1 MPEVGPWQPAER
13 RTLIVFA
20 LTALAWVTRR
30 EPFGGWSQWLD
41 LPQANDASVALLAV
55 VALFVI
61 PDGRGGRLLSWQAA
75 ERIPWGVLILFGGGI
90 AIAKA
95 FSVSGLSALLGEALA
110 GVGAWPLWLA
120 VFTIALSVTLLT
132 EITSNTAAAVLLMPI
147 LALAALAAGIDP
159 RLLMLPAAMSASCAF
174 MLPVA
179 TAPNA
184 IVYGSGVVS
193 AARMAREGLLLN
205 LVGAACVTLVCLMVL
220 G

>member
-1 MPEVGPWQPAER
+1 M
-13 RTLIVFA
+13 
-20 LTALAWVTRR
+20 
-30 EPFGGWSQWLD
+30 
-41 LPQANDASVALLAV
+41 
-55 VALFVI
+55 
-61 PDGRGGRLLSWQAA
+61 
-75 ERIPWGVLILFGGGI
+75 LILFGGGI